1 MKYDFYEKQVKL
13 LLKVLPIVA
22 TEKIFALKGGTAIN
36 FFIRELPRLS
46 VDIDLTY
53 IPNETRDIAILNI
66 NEGLSRIAKKIESS
80 GLNVS
85 EKVNKQNLKKLNV
98 YDKDKT
104 TIKIEPNYLLRGTV
118 LSVERKRILKP
129 VSDKFG
135 LSASINVLDFNELYA
150 GKICAALDRQ
160 HPRDL
165 FDIKLLLDSEGLTR
179 DILDVFIVYLIS
191 HNRPLNEMLNPNFL
205 DIKNIFENEFKGM
218 TNENILLEDLESSRK
233 NLVNLIKTSLTK
245 DDKDFLLSFK
255 KGNPNWNLLK
265 YTNSSNLPS
274 VSWKLQNIKKMS
286 P

>member
-1 MKYDFYEKQVKL
+1 MKYDFYEKQVRL

-66 NEGLSRIAKKIESS
+66 NEGLSRIAKKIEAS

-85 EKVNKQNLKKLNV
+85 EKVNKQSLKKLNV

-118 LSVERKRILKP
+118 LSVERKRIVKP

-150 GKICAALDRQ
+150 GD
-160 HPRDL
+160 
-165 FDIKLLLDSEGLTR
+165 
-179 DILDVFIVYLIS
+179 Y
-191 HNRPLNEMLNPNFL
+191 
-205 DIKNIFENEFKGM
+205 
-218 TNENILLEDLESSRK
+218 
-233 NLVNLIKTSLTK
+233 
-245 DDKDFLLSFK
+245 
-255 KGNPNWNLLK
+255 
-265 YTNSSNLPS
+265 SN
-274 VSWKLQNIKKMS
+274 V
-286 P
+286 